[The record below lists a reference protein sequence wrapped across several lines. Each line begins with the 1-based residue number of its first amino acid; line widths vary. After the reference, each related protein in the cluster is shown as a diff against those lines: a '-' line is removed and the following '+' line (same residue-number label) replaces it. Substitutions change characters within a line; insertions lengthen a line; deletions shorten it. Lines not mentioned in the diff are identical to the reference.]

1 MNSQRKI
8 FTSREELARALEER
22 RKRGENIVFTNGCF
36 DIIHPGHARLLRHA
50 RAQGDLLAVGVN
62 DDASVSRLKGPHR
75 PILLLEQRLR
85 ILAGFAA
92 VDYVIAFSEDTP
104 AELIEALRPDTLVKG
119 EDYQIEEIAGRKTV
133 LDGGG
138 RVIRAPLLKNY
149 STQGVIQTI
158 LERFGS
164 RAKS

>member
-1 MNSQRKI
+1 MRFRQDAESSGAGMNSQRKI

-75 PILLLEQRLR
+75 PILPLEQRLR

-92 VDYVIAFSEDTP
+92 VDYVIAFPKIRRRNSSRRCAPTP
-104 AELIEALRPDTLVKG
+104 
-119 EDYQIEEIAGRKTV
+119 
-133 LDGGG
+133 
-138 RVIRAPLLKNY
+138 
-149 STQGVIQTI
+149 S
-158 LERFGS
+158 S
-164 RAKS
+164 RARTTR